1 MAGSFPPKLKAA
13 DLSRFA
19 ARAAQLE
26 KLKPVVTY
34 WCTEK
39 HLPSN
44 ETVTDRVPLG
54 YYWIVNQILSKGLH
68 KGDTESSAYT
78 TMLMDKL
85 EKVGL
90 TSLLLPAVDADR
102 NLLEDEVG
110 ECRERY
116 HNR

>member
-1 MAGSFPPKLKAA
+1 M
-13 DLSRFA
+13 
-19 ARAAQLE
+19 
-26 KLKPVVTY
+26 
-34 WCTEK
+34 
-39 HLPSN
+39 
-44 ETVTDRVPLG
+44 
-54 YYWIVNQILSKGLH
+54 NQILSKGLH

-90 TSLLLPAVDADR
+90 RSLPLPAVGADL

-110 ECRERY
+110 AGGERC